1 MTNNEI
7 DRLLEMLDNK
17 SLEQVKKFLLNQKM
31 KNINNLRQKTFENYM
46 CNEGKN
52 FSFNDSSGTLIFED
66 TNDIVFSNGISFY
79 ILNKGL
85 VNITSPKIINNMT
98 GHTIHYQHKIR
109 QMSMDSKD
117 KLLNKVESLKNN
129 LTEIQNTECIDKVV
143 TRLTSF
149 VHYPKEIEFDFRTSE
164 LNTAEILLDNP
175 ELKMNTNYPLLYG
188 ENDNG
193 KVYILGYKYN
203 D

>member
-1 MTNNEI
+1 MEKI
-7 DRLLEMLDNK
+7 
-17 SLEQVKKFLLNQKM
+17 F
-31 KNINNLRQKTFENYM
+31 
-46 CNEGKN
+46 
-52 FSFNDSSGTLIFED
+52 FNDSSGTLIFED

-85 VNITSPKIINNMT
+85 VNITSPRIVKNMT
-98 GHTIHYQHKIR
+98 NYGIHYEHRIQK
-109 QMSMDSKD
+109 MSMDRKD

-129 LTEIQNTECIDKVV
+129 LTEIQYAECVDKVV

-149 VHYPKEIEFDFRTSE
+149 IYYPNEIEFDFKTSE